1 MWITTQIMIS
11 VILQYIF
18 MISKKYFGVAFC
30 LMYLKVPK
38 MEILCG
44 IKNIVY
50 TDLKKKKG
58 WGVNLSEIVQ
68 FCMKFIIK
76 VVKYCIIS

>member
-1 MWITTQIMIS
+1 
-11 VILQYIF
+11 

-50 TDLKKKKG
+50 TDLKKKG
-58 WGVNLSEIVQ
+58 GGSNLSEIVQ